1 MYMNQI
7 YFGEGAWGIKRA
19 AKSYFDKEGKR
30 LNDFRSCNDCRI
42 N

>member
-7 YFGEGAWGIKRA
+7 YFGEGAWGIKGQR
-19 AKSYFDKEGKR
+19 KSYFDKDVKDLTISEV
-30 LNDFRSCNDCRI
+30 CNDCRL